1 MTRPRLFVAA
11 VALVTLG
18 LLIGHPTLARSIGAD
33 VWNVPALNEQLR
45 QSEDAREDLDAEDT
59 EIRRRIAVKEAL
71 VAELIDGHVSLADVT
86 ARFLAINAT
95 RPHYMAAIRQSFPGA
110 TDQEKTARNV
120 ISYALARA
128 PAGTADA
135 LAGTEIRVHG
145 GVVISAQDA
154 ASSVGTVVDV
164 ADLFYNLPA
173 RRKFLKADGAETAQV
188 LLESKDWKAV
198 TAAAANGK
206 MCFAM
211 GKPQKMEPPTLNHGN
226 VVFYVTTRTADNVR
240 NEPSLQVGYPF
251 KESSKLQVDID
262 GKNVF
267 VLAGRGTAS
276 HVVVNSP
283 TNVPLRST
291 VMRSHTA

>member
-135 LAGTEIRVHG
+135 LA
-145 GVVISAQDA
+145 
-154 ASSVGTVVDV
+154 
-164 ADLFYNLPA
+164 A
-173 RRKFLKADGAETAQV
+173 RLNAE
-188 LLESKDWKAV
+188 LERMIA
-198 TAAAANGK
+198 
-206 MCFAM
+206 
-211 GKPQKMEPPTLNHGN
+211 
-226 VVFYVTTRTADNVR
+226 
-240 NEPSLQVGYPF
+240 
-251 KESSKLQVDID
+251 
-262 GKNVF
+262 
-267 VLAGRGTAS
+267 
-276 HVVVNSP
+276 
-283 TNVPLRST
+283 RSDT
-291 VMRSHTA
+291 H